1 MGPMANACYDPWKT
15 QLMQGG
21 ANSSLAGTVKQ
32 TYADIT
38 GAYSVNAV
46 TDAFV
51 NTLAANDNPNYGSAV
66 SLATKTYGVVA
77 ASVFDADDVL
87 TPALTGAADMGAI
100 ILYVDSGV
108 ETTSRLAL
116 YLDTGITG
124 MPFTPSGADT
134 TCQWA
139 AGGIFKM

>member
-1 MGPMANACYDPWKT
+1 MANACYEPWKG
-15 QLMQGG
+15 QLLQGG
-21 ANSSLAGTVKQ
+21 ANSSLALTVKQ

-38 GAYSVNAV
+38 SAYAFSAAH
-46 TDAFV
+46 DFV
-51 NTLAANDNPNYGSAV
+51 NLLAANDNPNYGAAV
-66 SLATKTYGVVA
+66 ALTTKTYSA
-77 ASVFDADDVL
+77 AAVFDADDVL

-108 ETTSRLAL
+108 EATSRLAL

-134 TCQWA
+134 TVQWNA
-139 AGGIFKM
+139 SGIFKL